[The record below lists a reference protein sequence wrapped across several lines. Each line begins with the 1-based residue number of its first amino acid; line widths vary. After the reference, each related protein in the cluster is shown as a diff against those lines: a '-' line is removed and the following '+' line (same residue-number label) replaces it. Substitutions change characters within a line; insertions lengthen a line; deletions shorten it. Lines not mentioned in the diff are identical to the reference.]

1 MKSNKPA
8 LIPVGMK
15 YSQTGGDRARDSKGK
30 HLDEYKDSQS
40 VKSRRKESKGTTSVM
55 KKLWAKAKAAGK
67 KSIKGIKL

>member
-1 MKSNKPA
+1 MKKPA

-15 YSQTGGDRARDSKGK
+15 YSQDKQDRMRDSKGK

-55 KKLWAKAKAAGK
+55 KKLWAKAKAQGK

>member
-15 YSQTGGDRARDSKGK
+15 YSQDKQDRMRDSKGK
-30 HLDEYKDSQS
+30 HLDEYKGMQS

-55 KKLWAKAKAAGK
+55 KKLWAKAKASGK